1 MKQRNWLVFVLLA
14 WGLLVAACARGASPT
29 PTLEEQTQPTTALNV
44 PAKTQAAAPTKT
56 PVPSATP
63 TAVEAGS
70 IIPAD
75 FAKSMDRYILRP
87 DDLQVAYKI
96 PPGGEKR
103 ISNAGVIQE
112 RGEVEGKRY
121 IIATRRVD
129 GWYIQMERR
138 RKEDIA
144 PAAYESRLELFE
156 TQSGARLA
164 LSPEW
169 FPPLKDEENPPTFVE
184 GGCDLG
190 QGCLFYY
197 YQRLD
202 KATNLTYLQYHVA
215 FTYRN
220 VLVWVMGRGLDFDV
234 DPQTVLATA
243 RIALNKLENAPIAS
257 R

>member
-1 MKQRNWLVFVLLA
+1 MMHRKWLVFNLLA
-14 WGLLVAACARGASPT
+14 LGMLLAACARGASPT
-29 PTLEEQTQPTTALNV
+29 PPPEEANQPTQALNV
-44 PAKTQAAAPTKT
+44 PAETRAVTPTKT
-56 PVPSATP
+56 PAPSATP

-75 FAKSMDRYILRP
+75 FAKVMDRYILRP
-87 DDLQVAYKI
+87 DDLQIAYKI
-96 PPGGEKR
+96 PPDGEKR

-129 GWYIQMERR
+129 GWYIKMERR

-164 LSPEW
+164 LSPDW

-190 QGCLFYY
+190 EGCLFYY
-197 YQRLD
+197 YKRLD

-243 RIALNKLENAPIAS
+243 RIALSKLENAPIAS
-257 R
+257 K